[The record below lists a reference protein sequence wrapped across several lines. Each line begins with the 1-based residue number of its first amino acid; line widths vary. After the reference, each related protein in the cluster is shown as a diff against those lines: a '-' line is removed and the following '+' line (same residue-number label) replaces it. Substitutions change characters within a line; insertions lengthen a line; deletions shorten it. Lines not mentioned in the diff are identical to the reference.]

1 MSRGLN
7 KKQLIEELGEQFR
20 ISGVHDIAFDTVAAE
35 RLGINR
41 TDLNCLD
48 IIERH
53 GGVTAGQL
61 ATEAGLTTGAVTA
74 VIDRLERAGYARRV
88 RDPDDRRRVKVEA
101 TPEFIE
107 KAKAIYWPLME
118 EWQGMMNR
126 STAEELRI
134 MLEFMREGNKVKPRH
149 IERVRSGDGQPQA

>member
-1 MSRGLN
+1 MS
-7 KKQLIEELGEQFR
+7 KQKLIEDLGEAFR
-20 ISGVHDIAFDTVAAE
+20 ISGVQDIAFDTVAAE
-35 RLGINR
+35 SLGINR

-53 GGVTAGQL
+53 GGITAGQL

-88 RDPDDRRRVKVEA
+88 RDAADRRRVKVEV

-107 KAKAIYWPLME
+107 KAKAIYWPLFE
-118 EWQGMMNR
+118 EWQEMMNR
-126 STAEELRI
+126 FTADELRT
-134 MLEFMREGNKVKPRH
+134 MLGFMREGNEVKPRH
-149 IERVRSGDGQPQA
+149 IERVRRGDSE